1 MESYLSERD
10 LSFINACIERGEM
23 GAWIWSSLIIQ
34 LQTQLVQILCT
45 ET

>member
-1 MESYLSERD
+1 LSERN
-10 LSFINACIERGEM
+10 LSLINTCIERREM

-34 LQTQLVQILCT
+34 LQTRLVQILCT